1 MNRRPNGFGSLINKG
16 EGRPW
21 LARWVFKGQVYYK
34 STGEVDKRKALK
46 ELEKITRPYREEREE
61 DVIRN
66 LQNRILQIQECKTKN
81 KLPINEL
88 WTVFEKKL
96 KNDDVGSSTSSIYE
110 NAVNKLV
117 EWMNEHMVKYAND
130 INSKIAE
137 EYLSHL
143 SGYVGAATYNIRLV
157 LFKRIWKSI
166 HGDYF
171 IINDVW
177 ESFKKKKV
185 PKGSRKTVSNV
196 DIGKILSKADTFDM
210 KLLIM
215 IGIYTGLRIS
225 DCALLKWN
233 DVDMDNKILKVL
245 PIKTKKHMEA
255 PIEIPIHPTLMKLLE
270 EALQNNDDSGYVSK
284 ENAEGYL
291 RGHIGDRVVKLF
303 KKCGIETSKE
313 VDGKRKLVCGFHSLR
328 HTFISMAI
336 NNGMSPLLIQ
346 KIVGHASVSMTEAYF
361 HDNLDKM
368 AEGINA
374 LPDVM

>member
-21 LARWVFKGQVYYK
+21 LARWVFKGHVYYK
-34 STGEVDKRKALK
+34 STGETDKKKALK
-46 ELEKITRPYREEREE
+46 ELEKITRPYREDREE
-61 DVIRN
+61 DVLRN

-177 ESFKKKKV
+177 EPFKKKKV

-210 KLLIM
+210 KLLIT

-233 DVDMDNKILKVL
+233 DVDMEHKIMKVL

-270 EALQNNDDSGYVSK
+270 EALQNGDDSGYVSK

-346 KIVGHASVSMTEAYF
+346 KIVGHSSVNMTEHYF